1 MGKRL
6 DLHQILVDILGVPK
20 QVYFQPPNGLE
31 IRYPA
36 IIYARDYAVTQHADN
51 QPWSRTKRYQV
62 TVIHTDPDNEI
73 QEKVAMLPMCTFSRF
88 YTADNLNHD
97 VFTVYY

>member
-6 DLHQILVDILGVPK
+6 DLHQILVDILGIPK

-51 QPWSRTKRYQV
+51 QPWRRT
-62 TVIHTDPDNEI
+62 
-73 QEKVAMLPMCTFSRF
+73 
-88 YTADNLNHD
+88 
-97 VFTVYY
+97 